1 MAMELTE
8 KELRDRGIRRN
19 REEIEDDAR
28 RFTFEV
34 IAFLP
39 TGRWVADPAREFSPA
54 EAAVLEEGG
63 LDLSPPAAAEP
74 DPLAR
79 TAARYAALLA
89 TALTT
94 REAAGLL
101 GTGESRVRQRLKEK
115 SLYGVKAGRE
125 NRLPAFQFEGG
136 KEVPGIGEVLR
147 HVDRS
152 LHPVALLNWFTLP
165 NPDLY
170 LDEDEER
177 ALSPREWLLS
187 GGNPEILVP
196 LAEEL

>member
-1 MAMELTE
+1 MELTE

-19 REEIEDDAR
+19 REEIEADAR
-28 RFTFEV
+28 RFAFHI

-39 TGRWVADPAREFSPA
+39 TGRWVTEPAREFSPA
-54 EAAVLEEGG
+54 EVAVLEEGG
-63 LDLSPPAAAEP
+63 VDLSPPAMEET

-115 SLYGVKAGRE
+115 TLYGVKAGRE
-125 NRLPAFQFEGG
+125 NRFPAFQFDGG
-136 KEVPGIGEVLR
+136 KEVPGMGEVLR

-152 LHPVALLNWFTLP
+152 LHPVALSNWFTLP

-170 LDEDEER
+170 LDEEEES
-177 ALSPREWLLS
+177 AVSPREWLLS
-187 GGNPEILVP
+187 GGAPGVLLP

>member
-1 MAMELTE
+1 MELTE
-8 KELRDRGIRRN
+8 KELRDRGIRRSG
-19 REEIEDDAR
+19 EEVEEDAR
-28 RFTFEV
+28 RFAFHI

-39 TGRWVADPAREFSPA
+39 TGRWVTEPSGEFPQE

-63 LDLSPPAAAEP
+63 LDLSPPAAEEP
-74 DPLAR
+74 GPLAR
-79 TAARYAALLA
+79 TAAKYAALLA

-115 SLYGVKAGRE
+115 TLYGVKAGRE

-152 LHPVALLNWFTLP
+152 LHPVALSNWFTLP
-165 NPDLY
+165 NPDLH
-170 LDEDEER
+170 LDEQER
-177 ALSPREWLLS
+177 AVSPREWLLS
-187 GGNPEILVP
+187 GGAPEVLVP
-196 LAEEL
+196 LTEAL

>member
-1 MAMELTE
+1 MELTE
-8 KELRDRGIRRN
+8 KELRDRGIRRSGQ
-19 REEIEDDAR
+19 EIEEDAR
-28 RFTFEV
+28 RFAFWV
-34 IAFLP
+34 IASLP
-39 TGRWVADPAREFSPA
+39 TGRWVAEPAGELSSG

-63 LDLSPPAAAEP
+63 LDLSPSAAEEP

-79 TAARYAALLA
+79 TATKYAALLA

-94 REAAGLL
+94 KEAARLL
-101 GTGESRVRQRLKEK
+101 GTGESRVRQRLKEGT
-115 SLYGVKAGRE
+115 LYAVKAGRE

-165 NPDLY
+165 DPDLH
-170 LDEDEER
+170 LDKEEER
-177 ALSPREWLLS
+177 AISPREWLLS
-187 GGNPEILVP
+187 GGAPEVLVP

>member
-1 MAMELTE
+1 LELTE

-19 REEIEDDAR
+19 REEIEADAR
-28 RFTFEV
+28 RFAFHIIT
-34 IAFLP
+34 FLP
-39 TGRWVADPAREFSPA
+39 TGRGVTEPAREFSPA
-54 EAAVLEEGG
+54 EVAVLEEGG
-63 LDLSPPAAAEP
+63 LDLSPPAVEEP

-79 TAARYAALLA
+79 TAAKYAALLA

-115 SLYGVKAGRE
+115 TLYGVKAGRE
-125 NRLPAFQFEGG
+125 NRFPVFQFEGG

-152 LHPVALLNWFTLP
+152 LHPVALSNWFTLP
-165 NPDLY
+165 NPNLY
-170 LDEDEER
+170 LDGEEER
-177 ALSPREWLLS
+177 AVSPREWLLS
-187 GGNPEILVP
+187 GGAPGVLVP

>member
-1 MAMELTE
+1 MELTE
-8 KELRDRGIRRN
+8 KELRDRGIRRSGQEV
-19 REEIEDDAR
+19 EEDAR
-28 RFTFEV
+28 RFTFHI

-39 TGRWVADPAREFSPA
+39 TGRWVAEPAREFSPA

-63 LDLSPPAAAEP
+63 LELSPPTLEEP

-115 SLYGVKAGRE
+115 TLYGVKAGKE
-125 NRLPAFQFEGG
+125 NRFPAFQFEGG

-152 LHPVALLNWFTLP
+152 LHPVALLNWFTQP
-165 NPDLY
+165 SPDLY
-170 LDEDEER
+170 LEEEEER
-177 ALSPREWLLS
+177 AVSPREWLLS
-187 GGNPEILVP
+187 GGAPGVLVP
-196 LAEEL
+196 LAKEL